1 MFGILEII
9 YYIPYFPFLCSFR
22 WKDKFGPCYLILAIN
37 ESEIEIESEVAH
49 WCPTLCDSVDCSQ
62 PGSSVHGILQ
72 ARTLEWVAI
81 SYTPILNIRQTSI
94 IFHLEGKDLKKW
106 YYENV

>member
-9 YYIPYFPFLCSFR
+9 YSIPYFPFLCSFR

-49 WCPTLCDSVDCSQ
+49 LCPTLCDSVDCSQ

-72 ARTLEWVAI
+72 ARILEWVAI
-81 SYTPILNIRQTSI
+81 SLSRGSSQPRDRTRVSCTVGRRFTI
-94 IFHLEGKDLKKW
+94 
-106 YYENV
+106 